1 MKRAYIVMCFLLVA
15 FVSMSSNY
23 EAANQAYAEGDYG
36 QAAELYTQV
45 LEEEGIAPEVYYN
58 LGNAYYKQN
67 EIGKAI
73 LNYERALRLKPFYT
87 DAKYNLQLAQQ
98 RVVDDIQN
106 TQKSFLSVWI
116 ESLIQSLTSN
126 VWAYIS
132 IGCFVA
138 CALLFLSFAFAKR
151 LILRKF
157 SFHMAVVFILV
168 SLLTGIFAG
177 VARHNYV
184 ERMDAIILQG
194 VATVKSAPDMSGTDL
209 FVLHE
214 GTKVRIA
221 DAVGDWY
228 EIHLANGNRGWI
240 EKQMLERI

>member
-1 MKRAYIVMCFLLVA
+1 MKRVYIVVFFLLVA
-15 FVSMSSNY
+15 FVSMASNY
-23 EAANQAYAEGDYG
+23 EAANEAYAEGNYG
-36 QAAELYTQV
+36 QAVELYTQV
-45 LEEEGIAPEVYYN
+45 LDEEGFAPEVYYN

-73 LNYERALRLKPFYT
+73 LNYERALRLKPFYA

-132 IGCFVA
+132 IGCFIV

-151 LILRKF
+151 LVLRKL
-157 SFHMAVVFILV
+157 SFQLAVVFILV
-168 SLLTGIFAG
+168 SLLTGIFSG

-184 ERMDAIILQG
+184 ERTEAIILQG
-194 VATVKSAPDMSGTDL
+194 VATVKSAPEMSGTDL
-209 FVLHE
+209 FVLH
-214 GTKVRIA
+214 
-221 DAVGDWY
+221 
-228 EIHLANGNRGWI
+228 
-240 EKQMLERI
+240 

>member
-1 MKRAYIVMCFLLVA
+1 MKRVYIVVFFLLVA
-15 FVSMSSNY
+15 FVSMASNY
-23 EAANQAYAEGDYG
+23 EAANEAYAEGNYG
-36 QAAELYTQV
+36 QAVELYTQV
-45 LEEEGIAPEVYYN
+45 LDEEGFAPEVYYN

-73 LNYERALRLKPFYT
+73 LNYERALRLKPFYA

-132 IGCFVA
+132 IGCFIV
-138 CALLFLSFAFAKR
+138 CALFFLSFAFAKR
-151 LILRKF
+151 LVLRKL
-157 SFHMAVVFILV
+157 SFQLAVVFILV
-168 SLLTGIFAG
+168 SLLTGIFSG

-184 ERMDAIILQG
+184 ERTEAIILQG

-221 DAVGDWY
+221 DAVDDWY

>member
-23 EAANQAYAEGDYG
+23 EAANQAYAEGNYG

-87 DAKYNLQLAQQ
+87 DAKYNLQLTQQ

-184 ERMDAIILQG
+184 ERTDAIILQG

-221 DAVGDWY
+221 DVVGDWY